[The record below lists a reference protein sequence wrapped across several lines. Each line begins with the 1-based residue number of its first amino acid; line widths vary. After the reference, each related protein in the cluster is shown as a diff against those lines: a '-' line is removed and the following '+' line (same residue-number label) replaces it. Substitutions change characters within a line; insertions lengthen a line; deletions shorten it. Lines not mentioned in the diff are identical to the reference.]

1 MPAARTAQALARL
14 LDRRNQHPEH
24 LQAIDREI
32 CARFQ
37 QRHAVFVLDMCGFSR
52 LTVRHGIVHFLA
64 MIRRLHRL
72 VGPIIRQARGRVV
85 KLEADN
91 VFAVF
96 PDVPPALRAARQVNI
111 EVARDNAVLPADWDF
126 QASIG
131 IGYGDLLM
139 VGAHDF
145 YGSELNLAAKLGE
158 DLAGPGEILLTEA
171 AQARAG
177 AARRRLKRRPLR
189 AGGLRLNCYAA
200 PDVRPPRLSRSGR

>member
-1 MPAARTAQALARL
+1 MPAARTAAALARL
-14 LDRRNQHPEH
+14 LDRRNQHPEQ
-24 LQAIDREI
+24 LQQIDREI

-72 VGPIIRQARGRVV
+72 VGPVIRQHRGRIV
-85 KLEADN
+85 KTEADN

-96 PDVPPALRAARQVNI
+96 PDVPPALRAARQLNEAI
-111 EVARDNAVLPADWDF
+111 ARDNAVLPADWDF
-126 QASIG
+126 QVSIG
-131 IGYGDLLM
+131 IGHGDLLM
-139 VGAHDF
+139 VGSHDF

-177 AARRRLKRRPLR
+177 TDRRRLRRKPAR
-189 AGGLRLNCYAA
+189 VGGLRVACYA
-200 PDVRPPRLSRSGR
+200 VNRSGR

>member
-1 MPAARTAQALARL
+1 MPAARTARALARM

-32 CARFQ
+32 CAHFQ

-64 MIRRLHRL
+64 MIRRLHL
-72 VGPIIRQARGRVV
+72 LASPIVRKAGGRIV
-85 KLEADN
+85 KAEADN
-91 VFAVF
+91 IFAVF
-96 PDVPPALRAARQVNI
+96 PDVPHALAAARQLNAR
-111 EVARDNAVLPADWDF
+111 VAEDNAVLPKDWDF
-126 QASIG
+126 QVSIG
-131 IGYGDLLM
+131 IGHGDLLM

-158 DLAGPGEILLTEA
+158 DVAGPGEILLTEA

-177 AARRRLKRRPLR
+177 RERRRLRRR
-189 AGGLRLNCYAA
+189 HARTGGLRIACYTT
-200 PDVRPPRLSRSGR
+200 R

>member
-1 MPAARTAQALARL
+1 
-14 LDRRNQHPEH
+14 
-24 LQAIDREI
+24 
-32 CARFQ
+32 
-37 QRHAVFVLDMCGFSR
+37 MCGFSR

-64 MIRRLHRL
+64 MIRRLHLL
-72 VGPIIRQARGRVV
+72 VGPIIRQARGRIV

-96 PDVPPALRAARQVNI
+96 PDVPPALRAARQVNT
-111 EVARDNAVLPADWDF
+111 EVARANAVLPADWDF
-126 QASIG
+126 QVSIG

-171 AQARAG
+171 AQSRAG
-177 AARRRLKRRPLR
+177 ANRKRLKRRPVR
-189 AGGLRLNCYAA
+189 AGGLRLTCYAA
-200 PDVRPPRLSRSGR
+200 PADGPPRLTRSGR

>member
-1 MPAARTAQALARL
+1 MAAPRTARALAHL

-37 QRHAVFVLDMCGFSR
+37 ERHAVFVLDMCGFSR

-64 MIRRLHRL
+64 MIRRLHLL
-72 VGPIIRQARGRVV
+72 VAPIVRKHRGRIV
-85 KLEADN
+85 KTEADN

-96 PDVPPALRAARQVNI
+96 PDVPHALQAARRLNVEI
-111 EVARDNAVLPADWDF
+111 ARDNAVLPADWDF
-126 QASIG
+126 QVSIG
-131 IGYGDLLM
+131 IGHGDLLM
-139 VGAHDF
+139 VGDHDF

-171 AQARAG
+171 ARARAG
-177 AARRRLKRRPLR
+177 RARGRLQRRQVRT
-189 AGGLRLNCYAA
+189 GGLRLACYAA
-200 PDVRPPRLSRSGR
+200 RAETGKLSRSGR

>member
-1 MPAARTAQALARL
+1 MPAARTVQALARL

-72 VGPIIRQARGRVV
+72 VGPIVHKTGGRIV
-85 KLEADN
+85 KTEADN

-96 PDVPPALRAARQVNI
+96 PDVPQALRAARQLNLEI
-111 EVARDNAVLPADWDF
+111 SRDNAVLPADWDF
-126 QASIG
+126 QVSIG

-177 AARRRLKRRPLR
+177 ADRRRLKRRPVR
-189 AGGLRLNCYAA
+189 AGGLRLTCYAA
-200 PDVRPPRLSRSGR
+200 AAVGPPRLSRSGR